1 MAGLARVDKKRWRAG
16 GRQRGR
22 CFAADMATFAHTHD
36 HYTALAIQHGLH
48 RAHKTIT
55 LARGQTEQRTRF
67 YGEGVRRQLQGS
79 RSVKRGVLGVNR
91 HGNCV
96 AYDQAI
102 LGTTPHVASTLEL
115 VLLYLVAA
123 VLGVVVCRSLK
134 LPPML
139 GYLVVGV
146 LIGPNALALARD
158 TAGVKYLAEFGVVFL
173 MFVIGLEFNLPKLR
187 SMRTLVFGLG
197 LSQVLLTMVGTLL
210 GHVALSFSYA
220 WLIGSAWQ
228 MSWQGAVVL
237 GGAMAMSSTAM
248 IVKLM
253 AERLELESE
262 HGKRV
267 MGVLLF
273 QDLAV
278 VPLLVL
284 IPALGS
290 SGEELLRAVGWAAL
304 KAAAVLTVLLVG
316 VQRAMRWWLTL
327 VARRKSEELFMLNL
341 LLVTLGLAYLT
352 EHAGLSLALGAFVA
366 GMLVAETE
374 YKHQVETDIRPFHD
388 VLLGL
393 FFITIGMKLDWRPVI
408 DQWLLVLLL
417 TCGPVLLK
425 FALVAALARLFRAA
439 PGVALRTGLYL
450 AQAGEFGFVLL
461 TLGAE
466 QGIVAPQ
473 WMSPVLA
480 SMVLSMLAT
489 PFLIQYSNAIVNK
502 LSASDWL
509 MQSVALTTIAKRSI
523 SAERHVIICGY
534 GRSGQNL
541 ARLLVPEGIAYM
553 ALDLDPDR
561 VRQAAAA
568 GQNVV
573 FGDAA
578 RLQSL
583 MAAGLA
589 RAAAVVIT
597 YHDTPSALKILRL
610 VQEHAPKVPV
620 VVRTIDDSD
629 FERLRA
635 AGATEVVPE
644 AIEGSLML
652 AGHALALV
660 GVPMQRVI
668 RITRD
673 ARDAR
678 YSLLRGYFH
687 GADDDTVE
695 ELQQARLQSV
705 TLPEVTACAGLPLK
719 ALDLHALSVSVVS
732 IRLGSGAVLEPTPQ
746 HQLKGGDTLVLAG
759 LPESLALAEEKLL
772 RG

>member
-1 MAGLARVDKKRWRAG
+1 M
-16 GRQRGR
+16 
-22 CFAADMATFAHTHD
+22 
-36 HYTALAIQHGLH
+36 
-48 RAHKTIT
+48 
-55 LARGQTEQRTRF
+55 
-67 YGEGVRRQLQGS
+67 
-79 RSVKRGVLGVNR
+79 
-91 HGNCV
+91 
-96 AYDQAI
+96 
-102 LGTTPHVASTLEL
+102 ASTLEL

-123 VLGVVVCRSLK
+123 VLGVVVCRMLK

-146 LIGPNALALARD
+146 LIGPNALAFAQD
-158 TAGVKYLAEFGVVFL
+158 SAAVKYLAEFGVVFL
-173 MFVIGLEFNLPKLR
+173 MFVIGLEFNLPKLK

-197 LSQVLLTMVGTLL
+197 LSQVFLTMAGTLI
-210 GHVALSFSYA
+210 GHGLLVWGYA
-220 WLIGSAWQ
+220 WIFGKAWE
-228 MSWQGAVVL
+228 MGWQGAVVL
-237 GGAMAMSSTAM
+237 GGAMAMSSTA
-248 IVKLM
+248 IVVKLM

-290 SGEELLRAVGWAAL
+290 SGQALMTAMALAAL
-304 KAAAVLTVLLVG
+304 KAVALLTVLLVG
-316 VQRAMRWWLTL
+316 GQRVMRWWLTL
-327 VARRKSEELFMLNL
+327 VARRKSEELFILNL
-341 LLVTLGLAYLT
+341 LLITLGLAYLT
-352 EHAGLSLALGAFVA
+352 EHAGLSMALGAFVA

-393 FFITIGMKLDWRPVI
+393 FFITIGMKLDWRPVLE
-408 DQWLLVLLL
+408 QWFLVLAL
-417 TCGPVLLK
+417 TTVPVVVK
-425 FALVAALARLFRAA
+425 FVLVAALARAFRAT

-461 TLGAE
+461 TLGADR
-466 QGIVAPQ
+466 GIVAAS
-473 WMSPVLA
+473 WVSPVLA

-489 PFLIQYSNAIVNK
+489 PFLIMYSDRIVNR

-509 MQSVALTTIAKRSI
+509 MQSVALTTIARRAIAS
-523 SAERHVIICGY
+523 EGHVIICGY

-541 ARLLVPEGIAYM
+541 ARLLVPEKIPYM

-568 GQNVV
+568 GQSVV

-578 RLQSL
+578 RLPSL

-589 RAAAVVIT
+589 RAAAVVIS

-620 VVRTIDDSD
+620 IVRTIDDSEID
-629 FERLRA
+629 KLRA

-644 AIEGSLML
+644 AVEGSLML

-660 GVPMQRVI
+660 GVPMARVV

-687 GADDDTVE
+687 GADDDTAS
-695 ELQQARLQSV
+695 ELGQARLRSV
-705 TLPEVTACAGLPLK
+705 TLPEAARCAGQTL
-719 ALDLHALSVSVVS
+719 AQQALHAVGVSVVS
-732 IRLGSGAVLEPTPQ
+732 VRRFNGGVIVAADELLL
-746 HQLKGGDTLVLAG
+746 HGGDTLVLSG
-759 LPESLALAEEKLL
+759 LPAALALAEEKLL
-772 RG
+772 GSR